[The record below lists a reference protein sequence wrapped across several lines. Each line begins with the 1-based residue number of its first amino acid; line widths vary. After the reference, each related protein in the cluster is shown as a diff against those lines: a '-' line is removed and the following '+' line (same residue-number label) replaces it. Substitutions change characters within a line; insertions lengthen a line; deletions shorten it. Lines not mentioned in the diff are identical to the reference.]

1 MSYLI
6 GCDIG
11 TLSTK
16 SIIANT
22 EGKVLANS
30 SIDYEIIT
38 PKPLWAD
45 FPMEKPLHAVYKT
58 IENVIKQA
66 RVAPKDIIG
75 VCISGLYGGSGIPV
89 DQEMKIIRPAIP
101 WLDKRATAEV
111 KWVQEKVGDE
121 AIAKVTGNCI
131 DTYWGFTKMEWLRFN
146 EPDNWAKIH
155 QLVTPNAYAI
165 WTLTGELSL
174 DYSSL
179 GNYGGIFDIHKYT
192 YAEPLM
198 EELKIPRSFFPDQIV
213 KSCDI
218 VGEVTA
224 EGEKL
229 CGLKKGTPISAGGID
244 APVEALSVGTLGI
257 GEHTATLGTSMCWN
271 IVQDRNV
278 AKIDPSL
285 INYPYVANDE
295 KSIYTFGGA
304 TTAAGIITWFRDN
317 LAEGEV
323 LRAKEN
329 PKLSAYVQLD
339 DLASS
344 IPPGS
349 NGLITLPYFMGERTP
364 VWDSYARG
372 TIIGLTLYHTRAHL
386 FRSFLEGV
394 AFSLKDNIE
403 AALSI
408 GVQLD
413 DTMTLIGGGAK
424 SPLWRQIFADITGFK
439 IKYLSQSYG
448 APLGDVLL
456 AGVGNKLFDYAV
468 INKWSQVE
476 SVSEPT
482 PQNQQTY
489 SHLFEIYRNLY
500 VKNKDLYPLLMK

>member
-16 SIIANT
+16 SILADT
-22 EGKVLANS
+22 KGKVLAHS
-30 SIDYEIIT
+30 SIDYDIIT

-45 FPMEKPLHAVYKT
+45 FPIEKPLKAVYET
-58 IENVIKQA
+58 IKNVIKLA
-66 RVAPKDIIG
+66 KIKPVDIVG
-75 VCISGLYGGSGIPV
+75 ACISGLYGGTGVPV
-89 DQEMKIIRPAIP
+89 DRNMKEIRPAIP
-101 WLDKRATAEV
+101 WLDKRATAEC
-111 KWVQEKVGDE
+111 KWVEE
-121 AIAKVTGNCI
+121 AIGSKEIAKITGNCI

-146 EPDNWAKIH
+146 EPNNWEKIY

-165 WTLTGELSL
+165 WSLTGELSL
-174 DYSSL
+174 DYSSA
-179 GNYGGIFDIHKYT
+179 GNYGGIFDIHKFT

-198 EELKIPRSFFPDQIV
+198 EELKIPRSFFPEKIV
-213 KSCDI
+213 KSCEV

-224 EGEKL
+224 KGEEL
-229 CGLKKGTPISAGGID
+229 CGLPKGIPISAGGID
-244 APVEALSVGTLGI
+244 APVEALSVGTLSI

-271 IVQDRNV
+271 IVQDRTT
-278 AKIDPSL
+278 AKVDPSL
-285 INYPYVANDE
+285 INYPYVANDTN
-295 KSIYTFGGA
+295 SIYTFGGA

-329 PKLSAYVQLD
+329 PKTSAYQQLD
-339 DLASS
+339 DMAAK

-394 AFSLKDNIE
+394 AYSLKDNIE

-408 GVQLD
+408 GVHLD

-456 AGVGNKLFDYAV
+456 AGVGNNLFDYDE
-468 INKWSQVE
+468 IKKWSQVE
-476 SVSEPT
+476 SIST
-482 PQNQQTY
+482 PNPKNQQ
-489 SHLFEIYRNLY
+489 IYNQLSKVYEELY
-500 VKNKDLYPLLMK
+500 LKNKNLYPLLPK